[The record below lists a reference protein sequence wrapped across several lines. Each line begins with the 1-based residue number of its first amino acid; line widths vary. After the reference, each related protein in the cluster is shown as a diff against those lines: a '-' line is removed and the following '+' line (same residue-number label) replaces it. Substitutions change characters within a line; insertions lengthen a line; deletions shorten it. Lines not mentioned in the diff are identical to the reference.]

1 MPKTMRISVVIEDE
15 NGETLV
21 TNTSERT
28 IPYIEEVE
36 SKGFR
41 SAFHDLETAI
51 LESRKEVCDSTVSD
65 YVEIMSQKKRQV
77 SPVSAKQSNQE
88 IME

>member
-1 MPKTMRISVVIEDE
+1 MPKTMQISVIIKDE

-28 IPYIEEVE
+28 IPYIEEIE
-36 SKGFR
+36 TKGFR

-51 LESRKEVCDSTVSD
+51 LESRKEVCDSAVSE
-65 YVEIMSQKKRQV
+65 YVGMMSEKKRQM
-77 SPVSAKQSNQE
+77 NL
-88 IME
+88 M